1 MTAATERVTPA
12 TDIATTIATT
22 EAHPTGAVQT
32 APEATSAPTNQ
43 RRTRAMTLAISY
55 ILISVLGG
63 AIGQLMLKN
72 GMNKFGVVTL
82 SLDEVPQLLM
92 KLALNP
98 WVVGGLF
105 LYACGTIFWLAGI
118 SRVDLSYAYPFASL
132 SYVVM
137 LLVAWQLFDEQIT
150 LPRIIG
156 AVVIA
161 TGVLIV
167 SRG

>member
-1 MTAATERVTPA
+1 MTAATERVCTPA
-12 TDIATTIATT
+12 EIAAA
-22 EAHPTGAVQT
+22 EQHSTGA
-32 APEATSAPTNQ
+32 SAVASTKFTKG
-43 RRTRAMTLAISY
+43 RTRAMTLAISY

-72 GMNKFGVVTL
+72 GINKFGVVTL
-82 SLDEVPQLLM
+82 SLADAPQLLM

-105 LYACGTIFWLAGI
+105 LYACGTVFWLAGI
-118 SRVDLSYAYPFASL
+118 SRVDLSFAYPFASL

-137 LLVAWQLFDEQIT
+137 LLVAWQLFDENIT
-150 LPRIIG
+150 VPRIIG
-156 AVVIA
+156 TVVIA

>member
-1 MTAATERVTPA
+1 MTAATERVKTPA
-12 TDIATTIATT
+12 ELAATEQMTN
-22 EAHPTGAVQT
+22 GAD
-32 APEATSAPTNQ
+32 AAEITNNTKG
-43 RRTRAMTLAISY
+43 RSLAMTLAISY

-72 GMNKFGVVTL
+72 GMNKFGEVTL
-82 SLDEVPQLLM
+82 SLGDVPQLLM

-156 AVVIA
+156 TVVIA

>member
-1 MTAATERVTPA
+1 
-12 TDIATTIATT
+12 
-22 EAHPTGAVQT
+22 
-32 APEATSAPTNQ
+32 
-43 RRTRAMTLAISY
+43 MTLAISY

-118 SRVDLSYAYPFASL
+118 SRVDMSTNAR
-132 SYVVM
+132 
-137 LLVAWQLFDEQIT
+137 VA
-150 LPRIIG
+150 
-156 AVVIA
+156 AC
-161 TGVLIV
+161 TGSSIFPKPVGTMP
-167 SRG
+167 SRPGSGNRPPKTRACSTSA